1 MKISV
6 KKAQNGVFAVTVDD
20 CVHTLHT
27 QDLKRLLMEAV
38 RALTPGA
45 LPTLS
50 PIEEA
55 LELGNRLK
63 SANDAGLQKLI
74 VSAGDEDMVIFLKS
88 TEDDP
93 VLHEKLFAN
102 MSERKHKM
110 LSEDLQFRFPEGVGD
125 DDLGEAVVRLIDL
138 CNHLHNDGT
147 LEYGDQDQPHG
158 Q

>member
-6 KKAQNGVFAVTVDD
+6 KKAQNGVYAISIDD
-20 CVHTLHT
+20 SVHTLAT

-50 PIEEA
+50 PSEEA
-55 LELGNRLK
+55 HELGERLK
-63 SANDAGLQKLI
+63 TANDPGVQKLI
-74 VSAGDEDMVIFLKS
+74 VSAGDDDMLIFLKS
-88 TEDDP
+88 TDDDP
-93 VLHEKLFAN
+93 ALHQKLFTN

-110 LSEDLQFRFPEGVGD
+110 LSEDLEFRFPEGLSD
-125 DDLGEAVVRLIDL
+125 DELGEAVVRLIDL

-147 LEYGDQDQPHG
+147 LEYES
-158 Q
+158 